1 MPFIVPLRDLDT
13 WMPLPGINAGDMG
26 PKMGYHSKNNGWC
39 TFDKV
44 RIPRENMPMKYVSV
58 DREGNFGIEGDMRV
72 LYSVMMDIRTQLLL
86 HSGATLMRALTVA
99 MRYSAC
105 RRQFKN
111 TSGNKQETK
120 LLDYQTQQ
128 LKYLP
133 LVAQGYA
140 FLCAHK
146 LVLQKY
152 QQLLQDIGQQKFD
165 GLDELHHFTS
175 GMKSVYTQGC
185 MDGLMQIRQSVG
197 GAGYSAWSSL
207 PYLVDDFSP
216 CVTYEGD
223 NTVMA
228 QQCSKYLLKQYK
240 RAKKGEVLSGLFSY
254 INEINFTLSKTCQA
268 STPEAFLN
276 INQVDE
282 ALKLCSSYLIETT
295 FLKLQESK
303 ASKLDQTNQIYALD
317 IVTMAQLHIKYMTFL
332 IMKQAIGDIHCEKLR
347 GHMYN
352 LCALLGLTWLQ
363 DYKANG
369 YDAGY
374 FQKGA

>member
-152 QQLLQDIGQQKFD
+152 
-165 GLDELHHFTS
+165 
-175 GMKSVYTQGC
+175 
-185 MDGLMQIRQSVG
+185 
-197 GAGYSAWSSL
+197 
-207 PYLVDDFSP
+207 
-216 CVTYEGD
+216 
-223 NTVMA
+223 
-228 QQCSKYLLKQYK
+228 
-240 RAKKGEVLSGLFSY
+240 
-254 INEINFTLSKTCQA
+254 
-268 STPEAFLN
+268 
-276 INQVDE
+276 
-282 ALKLCSSYLIETT
+282 
-295 FLKLQESK
+295 
-303 ASKLDQTNQIYALD
+303 
-317 IVTMAQLHIKYMTFL
+317 
-332 IMKQAIGDIHCEKLR
+332 
-347 GHMYN
+347 
-352 LCALLGLTWLQ
+352 
-363 DYKANG
+363 
-369 YDAGY
+369 
-374 FQKGA
+374 